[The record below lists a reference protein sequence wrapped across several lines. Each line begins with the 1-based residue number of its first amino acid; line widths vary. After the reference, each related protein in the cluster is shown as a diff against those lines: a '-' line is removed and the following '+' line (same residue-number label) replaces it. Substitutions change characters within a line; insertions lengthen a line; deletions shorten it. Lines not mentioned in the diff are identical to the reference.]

1 MTDAVQAIAD
11 WISKEPEST
20 EVIIIRR
27 RGGEFHVKIEYGD
40 RTTVPRV
47 ASDLAEALTAAT
59 EKANRLPSSARYYGE
74 RGMTKPGI
82 TPSRKAT
89 KVEKKPEPATTMPG
103 MTTPS
108 PSMPGL

>member
-11 WISKEPEST
+11 WISKEPEAT

-59 EKANRLPSSARYYGE
+59 EKANALPSSARYYGE
-74 RGMTKPGI
+74 RGVTKPGV
-82 TPSRKAT
+82 TAPRKKAVT
-89 KVEKKPEPATTMPG
+89 EPPASTMPG
-103 MTTPS
+103 MTTGS
-108 PSMPGL
+108 SMPGMG